1 LDSEIISALL
11 KIILIDLVL
20 SGDNAVVIG
29 MAAQR
34 LPPTQRRQAIVFGGG
49 AAVVLRIIFTILAA
63 LLLEI
68 PLLMAVGGVLLV
80 WIALR
85 LVLPIAEA
93 HGSVSTANT
102 LGQAIRTIVMADV
115 VMSLDNMVAVA
126 GAAHGHLW
134 LLLFGLCLSIPILL
148 LGSSFVARLIDRF
161 PWINFVGAAILVHT
175 ALEMLFEDELLHDYV
190 ALSTLQEWAIILAV
204 IAVVVAIGMIVQ
216 RRRRVVPPLA
226 DRPVRVVDSG
236 N

>member
-1 LDSEIISALL
+1 MDPEILSALL

-34 LPPTQRRQAIVFGGG
+34 LPPEQRRKAILFGGG
-49 AAVVLRIIFTILAA
+49 GAVVLRVIFTIIAA
-63 LLLEI
+63 LLLKI
-68 PLLMAVGGVLLV
+68 PLLLAIGGALLI
-80 WIALR
+80 WIAIR
-85 LVLPIAEA
+85 LVLPAA
-93 HGSVSTANT
+93 APHGSVAPAGS
-102 LGQAIRTIVMADV
+102 LGQAIRTIVMADI

-161 PWINFVGAAILVHT
+161 PWINYVGAAILVHT
-175 ALEMLFEDELLHDYV
+175 SLEMIFEDEVLHRYLGFSIAVEWLIIILGVAFVV
-190 ALSTLQEWAIILAV
+190 ALGVLT
-204 IAVVVAIGMIVQ
+204 G
-216 RRRRVVPPLA
+216 RRR
-226 DRPVRVVDSG
+226 DRAALRLQRDVHVADSG
-236 N
+236 S

>member
-1 LDSEIISALL
+1 LDSEILSALL
-11 KIILIDLVL
+11 KIVLIDLVL

-34 LPPTQRRQAIVFGGG
+34 LPPEQRRKAILFGGG
-49 AAVVLRIIFTILAA
+49 GAVVLRIAFTILAA
-63 LLLEI
+63 LLLKI

-85 LVLPIAEA
+85 LVLPAA
-93 HGSVSTANT
+93 DPHGSVSAAST

-126 GAAHGHLW
+126 GASHGHIW

-161 PWINFVGAAILVHT
+161 PWINYVGAAILVHT
-175 ALEMLFEDELLHDYV
+175 ALEMVFDDKMLHDYIAV
-190 ALSTLQEWAIILAV
+190 SLLIEWLIILAG
-204 IAVVVAIGMIVQ
+204 IAIVVAIGVLAG
-216 RRRRVVPPLA
+216 RRHRARFTRLPLL
-226 DRPVRVVDSG
+226 DEG
-236 N
+236 